1 MTLHVCTRRDTPCT
15 SCTAAMKHLA
25 IALLGTLSLAA
36 GCAVEAPDDI
46 GGGGGDGKADGSP
59 NVTWDEDI
67 EFIVP
72 KNVHEYLEKYQWGD
86 YHIVFHMSR
95 KWSSSATKAA
105 AF

>member
-1 MTLHVCTRRDTPCT
+1 
-15 SCTAAMKHLA
+15 MKHLA